1 MGRSKSIIKKQPY
14 IRKEIYSIDE
24 VYNAV
29 LYGVI
34 YSIDEV
40 YNAVK
45 DGLFEEKK
53 TFVDMDGDMIKA
65 NSQRYQTFFT
75 KGIKCCRCGIE
86 GRYFAKEKNP
96 NARRYHLNLY
106 AVDQDGEEVMMTKDH
121 IIPVSKGGK
130 NTLENYQTMCRKCN
144 VQKGNKLV

>member
-1 MGRSKSIIKKQPY
+1 MGRSKSIVKKQPY
-14 IRKEIYSIDE
+14 IRKE
-24 VYNAV
+24 
-29 LYGVI
+29 I

-65 NSQRYQTFFT
+65 NSQRY
-75 KGIKCCRCGIE
+75 
-86 GRYFAKEKNP
+86 
-96 NARRYHLNLY
+96 LY

>member
-1 MGRSKSIIKKQPY
+1 MGRLKSIVKKQPY
-14 IRKEIYSIDE
+14 IRKE
-24 VYNAV
+24 
-29 LYGVI
+29 I

>member
-1 MGRSKSIIKKQPY
+1 MGRSKSIVKKQPY
-14 IRKEIYSIDE
+14 IRKE
-24 VYNAV
+24 
-29 LYGVI
+29 I

-96 NARRYHLNLY
+96 ERKKISFESVCSRSRWGRSDDDKRSYHPRFQRWQEY
-106 AVDQDGEEVMMTKDH
+106 A
-121 IIPVSKGGK
+121 
-130 NTLENYQTMCRKCN
+130 
-144 VQKGNKLV
+144 

>member
-1 MGRSKSIIKKQPY
+1 MGRSKSIVKKQPY

-24 VYNAV
+24 VY
-29 LYGVI
+29 
-34 YSIDEV
+34 D
-40 YNAVK
+40 AVK

-106 AVDQDGEEVMMTKDH
+106 AVDLDGKEVMMTKDH

-130 NTLENYQTMCRKCN
+130 NTLENY
-144 VQKGNKLV
+144 

>member
-1 MGRSKSIIKKQPY
+1 MGRSKSIVKKQPY
-14 IRKEIYSIDE
+14 IRKE
-24 VYNAV
+24 
-29 LYGVI
+29 I

-106 AVDQDGEEVMMTKDH
+106 AVD
-121 IIPVSKGGK
+121 
-130 NTLENYQTMCRKCN
+130 
-144 VQKGNKLV
+144 

>member
-1 MGRSKSIIKKQPY
+1 MGRSKSIVKKQPY
-14 IRKEIYSIDE
+14 IRKE
-24 VYNAV
+24 
-29 LYGVI
+29 I

-75 KGIKCCRCGIE
+75 KGIKCCRCGI
-86 GRYFAKEKNP
+86 G
-96 NARRYHLNLY
+96 RYHLNLY
-106 AVDQDGEEVMMTKDH
+106 AVNQDGEEVMMTKDH